1 MTDIKDRLTYLA
13 DLASG
18 PTLHW
23 PHMANMLNEAI
34 CRIEAL
40 EARVR
45 FYERQ
50 AMATAFNNKQRP
62 SEHEYDEKN

>member
-1 MTDIKDRLTYLA
+1 MTDIKVRLGHLA
-13 DLASG
+13 DLANG

-23 PHMANMLNEAI
+23 PHMANVLTAAI
-34 CRIEAL
+34 DRIASL

-50 AMATAFNNKQRP
+50 AVNPAPNNKQKTTEN
-62 SEHEYDEKN
+62 EHDTQE

>member
-1 MTDIKDRLTYLA
+1 MTDIKSHLSHLA
-13 DLASG
+13 VLAHG
-18 PTLHW
+18 PILNW

-50 AMATAFNNKQRP
+50 AVATAFNNKQRP
-62 SEHEYDEKN
+62 TEHEYDEKN

>member
-50 AMATAFNNKQRP
+50 AVNPVPRNKRSP
-62 SEHEYDEKN
+62 MEHEYDAKN